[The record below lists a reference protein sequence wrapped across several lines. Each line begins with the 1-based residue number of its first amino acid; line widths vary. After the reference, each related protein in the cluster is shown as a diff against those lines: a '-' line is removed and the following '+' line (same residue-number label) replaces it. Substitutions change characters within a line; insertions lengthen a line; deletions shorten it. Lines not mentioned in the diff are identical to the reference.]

1 MLRTPKW
8 LPICYK
14 GLVPYNG
21 PWDPVSQLLSE
32 PSLLQWYWLPWS
44 SSLCQAE
51 GGNLGA
57 FDWLFPP
64 SGLLFSQII
73 LTSHFRSLFRYPL
86 VTKTCSDN
94 HFYDCPLRCPYLTT
108 FFPHFL
114 FLDLSLN
121 SLCVCVEC
129 NCFTMLCSF
138 LLYDKVNQL
147 YVYIYPL
154 PPELPFHTS
163 HPSRSTQSTKLRFLR
178 YTEASHQLSILH
190 MVVYIY

>member
-1 MLRTPKW
+1 MLTTPKW

-14 GLVPYNG
+14 GLVPYYG
-21 PWDPVSQLLSE
+21 PWDPTSQLLSE

-64 SGLLFSQII
+64 SSLLFSQII

-94 HFYDCPLRCPYLTT
+94 YFYDCPLHSPYLTT
-108 FFPHFL
+108 FFSHFL

-129 NCFTMLCSF
+129 NCLCCVHFCFMTKWISF
-138 LLYDKVNQL
+138 MYTYIPSLLNFPSTHP
-147 YVYIYPL
+147 IPL
-154 PPELPFHTS
+154 GQHRVPNWDSCAIQKLPTS
-163 HPSRSTQSTKLRFLR
+163 YLF
-178 YTEASHQLSILH
+178 YTW
-190 MVVYIY
+190 